1 MHSLEKFLVAAG
13 NVETFDGNASV
24 EKALK
29 FLGLKNLD
37 DKLPGMEVSLMAHQ
51 ALGVAWMVDKE
62 KSVFL
67 GGCLA
72 DEMGL
77 GKVSWPSSVYC
88 PLLIYGFSQYK
99 PDYTNVTFFAPFLS
113 CFNSSQ
119 F

>member
-1 MHSLEKFLVAAG
+1 M
-13 NVETFDGNASV
+13 

-51 ALGVAWMVDKE
+51 ALGVAWMVEKE

-77 GKVSWPSSVYC
+77 GKVSRSNIYC
-88 PLLIYGFSQYK
+88 LQYSLFLVLHCFVFFLAT
-99 PDYTNVTFFAPFLS
+99 DYTNVTFFRAFHVLL
-113 CFNSSQ
+113 
-119 F
+119 

>member
-1 MHSLEKFLVAAG
+1 V
-13 NVETFDGNASV
+13 D
-24 EKALK
+24 KALK

-51 ALGVAWMVDKE
+51 ALGVAWMVEKE

-77 GKVSWPSSVYC
+77 GKVSRSNVYC
-88 PLLIYGFSQYK
+88 PLYSFIVSR
-99 PDYTNVTFFAPFLS
+99 
-113 CFNSSQ
+113 SSWQ
-119 F
+119 RKQTIQM

>member
-1 MHSLEKFLVAAG
+1 M
-13 NVETFDGNASV
+13 

-37 DKLPGMEVSLMAHQ
+37 DKLSGMEVSLMAHQ
-51 ALGVAWMVDKE
+51 VLGVAWMVDKE

-77 GKVSWPSSVYC
+77 GKVSRPSSVYC
-88 PLLIYGFSQYK
+88 LPYSFIASCSSSQYK
-99 PDYTNVTFFAPFLS
+99 PDYTNVLFCHAFLVLL
-113 CFNSSQ
+113 
-119 F
+119 